1 MKDGLA
7 VNIRKSIP
15 FIVLIILLFAV
26 RAVAADPQIQLTPEK
41 KKALLKFDPV
51 DIVPEV
57 RGNDS
62 QGRDNQG
69 DRGRR
74 RTRQNTSPALA
85 AVVRAT
91 PTPTATPVVKATPA
105 PRATATATPTPTPAT
120 QTKPQPTQS
129 PTQSAV
135 AMARSTEPASG
146 APVSGATAK
155 PSNRARRMPLPVI
168 FLLLGLIMVAL
179 VAVAAKLKKDLRRS

>member
-1 MKDGLA
+1 MKDGVA

-15 FIVLIILLFAV
+15 FIVLIILLSAA

-74 RTRQNTSPALA
+74 RTRQNTSPSSA
-85 AVVRAT
+85 AVVPAA
-91 PTPTATPVVKATPA
+91 PTPTATP
-105 PRATATATPTPTPAT
+105 RATATAKPTSTPTPTPAPAT

-179 VAVAAKLKKDLRRS
+179 VAVAAKLKKDLRRP

>member
-1 MKDGLA
+1 MKDGVA

-15 FIVLIILLFAV
+15 FIVLIILLSAA

-74 RTRQNTSPALA
+74 RTRQNTSPSSA
-85 AVVRAT
+85 AVVPAA
-91 PTPTATPVVKATPA
+91 PTPTATP
-105 PRATATATPTPTPAT
+105 RATATAKPTSTPTPTPTPAPAT

-179 VAVAAKLKKDLRRS
+179 VAVAAKLKKDLRRP

>member
-1 MKDGLA
+1 MR
-7 VNIRKSIP
+7 IRNTIP
-15 FIVLIILLFAV
+15 FIVLTLLLFTA

-62 QGRDNQG
+62 QGGDNQG

-74 RTRQNTSPALA
+74 RSRQNTGPAVAGVVPA
-85 AVVRAT
+85 APT
-91 PTPTATPVVKATPA
+91 PTPVAQATPS
-105 PRATATATPTPTPAT
+105 PRATATPTPTPAPAS
-120 QTKPQPTQS
+120 QTKPSPTQS
-129 PTQSAV
+129 PTQSSVAAARQPEQPGPAAV
-135 AMARSTEPASG
+135 LSTT
-146 APVSGATAK
+146 TAK
-155 PSNRARRMPLPVI
+155 PPAHAGRMSLPII
-168 FLLLGLIMVAL
+168 FLLLGVIMVAL

>member
-1 MKDGLA
+1 MK
-7 VNIRKSIP
+7 IRYSIP
-15 FIVLIILLFAV
+15 FIVLILALFA
-26 RAVAADPQIQLTPEK
+26 ASAAAADPQIQLTPEK

-74 RTRQNTSPALA
+74 RSRLNTSPASA
-85 AVVRAT
+85 TVVPAT
-91 PTPTATPVVKATPA
+91 PTPTATPAVKATPT
-105 PRATATATPTPTPAT
+105 PRATTTPTPLPAS

-129 PTQSAV
+129 PTQSPPQSAV
-135 AMARSTEPASG
+135 AMARTTESAPGAIASG
-146 APVSGATAK
+146 STVK
-155 PSNRARRMPLPVI
+155 PAVRARRMPVPVI
-168 FLLLGLIMVAL
+168 LLLLGLIMVAL

>member
-1 MKDGLA
+1 MKDGVA
-7 VNIRKSIP
+7 VKIRTTIP
-15 FIVLIILLFAV
+15 FIVLILVLSAAKAI
-26 RAVAADPQIQLTPEK
+26 AADPQIQLTPEK

-74 RTRQNTSPALA
+74 RSRQNTSPASA
-85 AVVRAT
+85 AVAPAT
-91 PTPTATPVVKATPA
+91 PTPTATPVVRATPT
-105 PRATATATPTPTPAT
+105 PRATTTPTPTPLPAS

-129 PTQSAV
+129 PTQSAM
-135 AMARSTEPASG
+135 AMARSPEPATG
-146 APVSGATAK
+146 ALVSGTTIK
-155 PSNRARRMPLPVI
+155 PALRARRMPLPVI
-168 FLLLGLIMVAL
+168 FVLLGLIMVAL

>member
-1 MKDGLA
+1 

-15 FIVLIILLFAV
+15 FIVLIILLSAA

-74 RTRQNTSPALA
+74 RTRQNTSPSSA
-85 AVVRAT
+85 AVVPAA
-91 PTPTATPVVKATPA
+91 PTPTATP
-105 PRATATATPTPTPAT
+105 RATATAKPTSTPTPTPAPAPAT

-179 VAVAAKLKKDLRRS
+179 VAVAAKLKKDLRRP

>member
-1 MKDGLA
+1 MKDGVA

-15 FIVLIILLFAV
+15 FIVLIILLSAA

-74 RTRQNTSPALA
+74 RTRQNTSPSSA
-85 AVVRAT
+85 AVVPAA
-91 PTPTATPVVKATPA
+91 PTPTATP
-105 PRATATATPTPTPAT
+105 RATATAKPTSTPTPTPAPAPAT

-168 FLLLGLIMVAL
+168 FLLLGLIIVAL
-179 VAVAAKLKKDLRRS
+179 VAVAAKLKKDLRRP

>member
-1 MKDGLA
+1 MKDGA
-7 VNIRKSIP
+7 VVKIRKSIP
-15 FIVLIILLFAV
+15 FIALILLLSAA

-74 RTRQNTSPALA
+74 KSRQNTSPASA
-85 AVVRAT
+85 AVVPAT
-91 PTPTATPVVKATPA
+91 PTPTATPA
-105 PRATATATPTPTPAT
+105 PRATATATPTPTPLPAT

-129 PTQSAV
+129 PTQSA
-135 AMARSTEPASG
+135 MARSIEPASG
-146 APVSGATAK
+146 APASGATAK

>member
-1 MKDGLA
+1 MKDGVA
-7 VNIRKSIP
+7 VKIRNTIP
-15 FIVLIILLFAV
+15 FIVLTLLLFAG

-62 QGRDNQG
+62 QGGDNQG

-74 RTRQNTSPALA
+74 RSRQNTGPAA
-85 AVVRAT
+85 AGVVPAAPT
-91 PTPTATPVVKATPA
+91 PTPTATPA
-105 PRATATATPTPTPAT
+105 PRATTTPTPTPPPVS
-120 QTKPQPTQS
+120 QTKPLPTQS
-129 PTQSAV
+129 PTQSSVATARQPEQPAPGAV
-135 AMARSTEPASG
+135 VSTT
-146 APVSGATAK
+146 TAK
-155 PSNRARRMPLPVI
+155 PPAHAGRMSLPII
-168 FLLLGLIMVAL
+168 FLLLGVIMVAL